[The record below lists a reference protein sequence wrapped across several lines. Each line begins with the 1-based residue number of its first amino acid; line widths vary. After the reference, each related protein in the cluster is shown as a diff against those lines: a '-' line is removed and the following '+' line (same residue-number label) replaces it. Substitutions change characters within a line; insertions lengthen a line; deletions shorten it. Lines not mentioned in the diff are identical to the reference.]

1 MRPLR
6 YAILH
11 HSDIDEPHY
20 DLLFETLPGS
30 QLTTWRSPVWPIE
43 GRAQLTRLKDHRR
56 LYLDYE
62 GDLPGHR
69 GRVHRY
75 AHGECEI
82 EIGENAVWTI
92 RLVNGSIP
100 ITLSIRQ
107 IQDEQWEC
115 TIIT

>member
-1 MRPLR
+1 MC
-6 YAILH
+6 
-11 HSDIDEPHY
+11 
-20 DLLFETLPGS
+20 GS
-30 QLTTWRSPVWPIE
+30 PTWPIE
-43 GRAQLTRLKDHRR
+43 GVTPLTRLKDHRR

-92 RLVNGSIP
+92 RLLNGTLP
-100 ITLSIRQ
+100 LTLSILQ
-107 IQDEQWEC
+107 IEGEQWEC
-115 TIIT
+115 SAVM